1 MKVIDLTLTISEKI
15 PTFPGSPRPNF
26 IPWENI
32 KEDGYN
38 LELLFLSTHTGTHMD
53 APYHFL
59 EKGAKIH
66 EISLKKLVSE
76 AVLIQSRGSRDR
88 FGIKQISITK
98 ADIQKFEKQHGKIDG
113 FSSVIFYTG
122 WNVPHLWGTY
132 DDVTE
137 HLPLSPD
144 YNQEKYYFTK
154 NPGLSVSGAEYLAS
168 KKINLVGIDSPNI
181 DMGTDHK
188 FSVHQ
193 IFAKK
198 GILIVEN
205 LTNLHILFH
214 MLHPETAAKKRMYW
228 YTRRSQDP
236 PAVTSRRFRDPKTG
250 KYQSP
255 KKLPTFHL
263 VVLPLKLKNAT
274 GSPVRAIAFV
284 D

>member
-1 MKVIDLTLTISEKI
+1 MKIIDLTLTVSDKI
-15 PTFPGSPRPNF
+15 PTFPGSPQPSF
-26 IPWENI
+26 IPWENV

-59 EKGAKIH
+59 EKGVKIH

-76 AVLIQSRGSRDR
+76 AVLIKSKKKG
-88 FGIKQISITK
+88 GESITK
-98 ADIQKFEKQHGKIDG
+98 TDIQKFEKKHGKIAS

-122 WNVPHLWGTY
+122 WQRNL
-132 DDVTE
+132 
-137 HLPLSPD
+137 
-144 YNQEKYYFTK
+144 QKKYYFTK
-154 NPGLSVSGAEYLAS
+154 NPGLSVSAAKYLAS
-168 KKINLVGIDSPNI
+168 KKINLVGIDSPSI
-181 DMGTDHK
+181 DLGKDSK

-205 LTNLHILFH
+205 LANLEKI
-214 MLHPETAAKKRMYW
+214 KSSK
-228 YTRRSQDP
+228 
-236 PAVTSRRFRDPKTG
+236 
-250 KYQSP
+250 
-255 KKLPTFHL
+255 FHL

-284 D
+284 E

>member
-1 MKVIDLTLTISEKI
+1 MKVIDLTLTVSSKI
-15 PTFPGSPRPNF
+15 PTFPGSPQPSF
-26 IPWENI
+26 IPWENV

-76 AVLIQSRGSRDR
+76 AVLIKSKKKG
-88 FGIKQISITK
+88 GESITK
-98 ADIQKFEKQHGKIDG
+98 IDIQKFEKKHGKIAS

-122 WNVPHLWGTY
+122 WQRNL
-132 DDVTE
+132 
-137 HLPLSPD
+137 
-144 YNQEKYYFTK
+144 QKKYYFTK
-154 NPGLSVSGAEYLAS
+154 NPGLSVSAAKYLAS
-168 KKINLVGIDSPNI
+168 KKINLVGIDSPSI
-181 DMGTDHK
+181 DLGKDSK

-205 LTNLHILFH
+205 LANLEKI
-214 MLHPETAAKKRMYW
+214 KSSK
-228 YTRRSQDP
+228 
-236 PAVTSRRFRDPKTG
+236 
-250 KYQSP
+250 
-255 KKLPTFHL
+255 FHL

-284 D
+284 E

>member
-1 MKVIDLTLTISEKI
+1 MKIIDLTLTVSDEI
-15 PTFPGSPRPNF
+15 PTFPGSPQPSF
-26 IPWENI
+26 IPWENV

-76 AVLIQSRGSRDR
+76 AVLIKSKKTG
-88 FGIKQISITK
+88 GESITK
-98 ADIQKFEKQHGKIDG
+98 IDIQKFEKKHGKIAS

-122 WNVPHLWGTY
+122 WQRNL
-132 DDVTE
+132 
-137 HLPLSPD
+137 
-144 YNQEKYYFTK
+144 QKKYYFTK
-154 NPGLSVSGAEYLAS
+154 NPGLSVSAAKYLAS
-168 KKINLVGIDSPNI
+168 KKINLVGIDSPSI
-181 DMGTDHK
+181 DLGKDSK

-205 LTNLHILFH
+205 LANLEKI
-214 MLHPETAAKKRMYW
+214 KSSK
-228 YTRRSQDP
+228 
-236 PAVTSRRFRDPKTG
+236 
-250 KYQSP
+250 
-255 KKLPTFHL
+255 FHL

-284 D
+284 E

>member
-1 MKVIDLTLTISEKI
+1 MKIVDLTLTVSDEI
-15 PTFPGSPRPNF
+15 PTFPGSPQPSF
-26 IPWENI
+26 IPWENV

-76 AVLIQSRGSRDR
+76 AVLIKSKKKDGE
-88 FGIKQISITK
+88 SITK
-98 ADIQKFEKQHGKIDG
+98 IDIQKFEKKHGKITS

-122 WNVPHLWGTY
+122 WQKNL
-132 DDVTE
+132 
-137 HLPLSPD
+137 
-144 YNQEKYYFTK
+144 QKKYYFTK
-154 NPGLSVSGAEYLAS
+154 NPGLSVSAAKYLAS
-168 KKINLVGIDSPNI
+168 KKINLVGIDSPSI
-181 DMGTDHK
+181 DLGKDSK

-198 GILIVEN
+198 GMLIVEN
-205 LTNLHILFH
+205 LANLEKI
-214 MLHPETAAKKRMYW
+214 KSSK
-228 YTRRSQDP
+228 
-236 PAVTSRRFRDPKTG
+236 
-250 KYQSP
+250 
-255 KKLPTFHL
+255 FHL

-284 D
+284 E